1 MKLSMLSGNYTLKY
15 QKERINMKIMIVQ
28 LGRIGDMILA
38 TPMIKAIAEKYP
50 EAEIDVIAGRHNYTI
65 IENNPFIN
73 EIIVHRKQPLY
84 VIINLFRIRKKTY
97 NYLIDPKDHYSS
109 ESRYFAWITKTNIKI
124 GYNQSNKRVYHH
136 SVPGMVANKDV
147 HYTLRHFQAL
157 SPLGIEIP
165 DQIPRPDLY
174 PSANSEEHVS
184 DFLDQIPE
192 KPLITLNIS
201 ASKPNK
207 MLQADKWV
215 KILRKVDLRAWNTVI
230 SCAPTEREMAKYIA
244 DKSVFPYLFKSRSM
258 NDVISLVKSSALL
271 ITPDTSLVHVASA
284 YNTPLIGIY
293 SGLDAQF
300 EKFKP
305 LMDDQTIIRAA
316 KGDPGIESV
325 DEEDIIEALNMLNQ

>member
-1 MKLSMLSGNYTLKY
+1 MLSENYTLKY
-15 QKERINMKIMIVQ
+15 LKERINMKIMIVQ

-50 EAEIDVIAGRHNYTI
+50 EAEIDIIAGRHNYTI
-65 IENNPFIN
+65 IENNPFVN
-73 EIIVHRKQPLY
+73 DIIVHRKQPLY
-84 VIINLFRIRKKTY
+84 VIINLFRIRKKAY
-97 NYLIDPKDHYSS
+97 SYLIDPKDHYSS
-109 ESRYFAWITKTNIKI
+109 ESRYFAWLIKANIKI

-147 HYTLRHFQAL
+147 HYTIRHFQAL
-157 SPLGIEIP
+157 RPLGIEIP
-165 DQIPRPDLY
+165 DTIPKPDLY
-174 PSANSEEHVS
+174 PSGYSEEYVTE
-184 DFLDQIPE
+184 FIDQLPD
-192 KPLITLNIS
+192 KPLIALNIS

-230 SCAPTEREMAKYIA
+230 SYAPPERAVAEYIA
-244 DKSVFPYLFKSRSM
+244 NKSVFPYLFNSRSM
-258 NDVISLVKSSALL
+258 NDVISLVKNSALL

-284 YNTPLIGIY
+284 FNTPLIGIY
-293 SGLDAQF
+293 SGIDTQF

-316 KGDPGIESV
+316 KGDPGIQSV
-325 DEEDIIEALNMLNQ
+325 DEDDIIMALNRLNQ